1 MARLIRSTN
10 LCGGTATSCA
20 SWVRTRGVP
29 CRVSISPWVSSTK
42 DAFISF
48 EAFVQMLE
56 ATAEEKTMLFPIVIL
71 VLTLSPV
78 LIPALV
84 IAFHLVANRRRNS
97 RELVT
102 LVGGQITALA
112 TDG

>member
-1 MARLIRSTN
+1 
-10 LCGGTATSCA
+10 
-20 SWVRTRGVP
+20 
-29 CRVSISPWVSSTK
+29 
-42 DAFISF
+42 
-48 EAFVQMLE
+48 
-56 ATAEEKTMLFPIVIL
+56 MLFPIVIL

>member
-1 MARLIRSTN
+1 
-10 LCGGTATSCA
+10 
-20 SWVRTRGVP
+20 
-29 CRVSISPWVSSTK
+29 
-42 DAFISF
+42 
-48 EAFVQMLE
+48 
-56 ATAEEKTMLFPIVIL
+56 MLFPIVIL

-102 LVGGQITALA
+102 LVRGPITALA